1 MKNLVFIETYNRHG
15 SGIIFPCKAKE
26 ENSYIVITN
35 YHVVRDLNETSH
47 NIKDCVNLEFYDNRG
62 IKIDKKYIKSIEVA
76 YGEVFDNETD
86 IAALL
91 VVLDNAI
98 HIEFED
104 YVCFEILQET
114 QVFTEGYPEVLND
127 SDINRRLCLEGKRE
141 STFPVMTKLAIYKL
155 TDSIH
160 WYKEYT
166 DKDLLDG
173 LSGGPVYAQKR
184 DINYLLG
191 INQSLCNVGDGSNPF
206 KIVYYIQIRQVFEWL
221 RNQGIVLFEYNSG
234 KIQIEWIY
242 HREKDKRAQDINIL
256 LLGGSGAGKSS
267 FVKEFLLHGEE
278 VNASGDGQTTRM
290 DIYYQLS
297 DYCEKPIVTVKI
309 LSKDDFSAKL
319 IKQTHLNIIEYIF
332 TNIFNLPYI
341 DLSMNMLGYVKMLL
355 PQIECLLTILREK
368 KSNPQIA
375 EAEKGET
382 VLADM
387 KKIIC
392 RDDEAEQEE
401 IEILYDDILKM
412 LASLSRE
419 EQITEEQL
427 SAILCRGD
435 FLQYSDKI
443 NQERGAA
450 SDDQV
455 SLKDYISNILEDKIE
470 RETETEKW
478 PCKTDIFDVGNVCRG
493 FFDVREF
500 YYLKESFETGIK
512 QLFREFSNKIR
523 KRYYFY
529 KEQTDLEEQEL
540 EDDKLEDR
548 SLKNYYER
556 LYDKIISAI
565 RQYHFI
571 DFETQKYWKTELDDM
586 GKNEREFLELCLKV
600 VRGNS
605 LSGIVENIK
614 IEDSISNN
622 YAYMLK
628 QKGIRRLCF
637 IDTCGLDHIDRGMGI
652 KSHLNQMFTE
662 YKDNKIV
669 FDAIFY
675 IKKLDSGRPTELQRI
690 LPLLYGACPSKP
702 VFCIFTGADIF
713 YAGREELLV
722 EKEWCRYSYEQSKK
736 IDENV
741 IPKSAAYFYEN
752 QSIVSQMPC
761 SEEWKS
767 IIYHVVT
774 ENLIPFVA
782 DTRIRNKQE
791 YIISNRRYLK
801 KLFEAILLD
810 EWNAGYIDT
819 REIDEWMEAPE
830 FIDALKEDISRMFYK
845 ASLFDWNDKHHM
857 TVNANV
863 TRLLGKNSENSM
875 GYIGVSVDRWDCLL
889 KAGYQD
895 VFLEGNS
902 KAIKVL
908 SKYKIGSSQLESM
921 FAKLKDE
928 IIAVDT
934 KFRRV
939 KKEEKSKF
947 RESFERMY
955 DEESGHKYNPFSE
968 EAPKI
973 ELKNQTEKRKYL
985 ADVCDFTKGL
995 ERDHIKEPFVEIFQE
1010 EIKSYMK
1017 EQNKNRMKLLL
1028 QYRSDFKEKI
1038 YGVINEIEEVVG
1050 RGNNEWILE
1059 MIQKIIELKEKNE

>member
-1 MKNLVFIETYNRHG
+1 MKNLVFIETYDRHG

-35 YHVVRDLNETSH
+35 YHVVRGLNETSP
-47 NIKDCVNLEFYDNRG
+47 NIKDCVNLEFYDNKGRR
-62 IKIDKKYIKSIEVA
+62 IDKEYIINIEAA

-91 VVLDNAI
+91 VVLDDAI

-104 YVCFEILQET
+104 YVCFDILQEK

-141 STFPVMTKLAIYKL
+141 STFPVMDKLAIYKL
-155 TDSIH
+155 TDNIH

-221 RNQGIVLFEYNSG
+221 REQGIILFEYNSG

-242 HREKDKRAQDINIL
+242 HSEKDKRAQDINIL

-297 DYCEKPIVTVKI
+297 DYCEKSTVNIKI
-309 LSKDDFSAKL
+309 LTKDDFSTKL
-319 IKQTHLNIIEYIF
+319 IEQTHLNIIEYIF
-332 TNIFNLPYI
+332 TDLFDLPYI
-341 DLSMNMLGYVKMLL
+341 DLSMNMLGYVKILL
-355 PQIECLLTILREK
+355 PQIECLLTILREE
-368 KSNPQIA
+368 NRRTPITQV
-375 EAEKGET
+375 EKRET
-382 VLADM
+382 VLEKM
-387 KKIIC
+387 KEIIC
-392 RDDEAEQEE
+392 KDDEAEQKE

-419 EQITEEQL
+419 EQITEQQL
-427 SAILCRGD
+427 SAILRREV
-435 FLQYSDKI
+435 FLQYCEKI
-443 NQERGAA
+443 KQEQGAA
-450 SDDQV
+450 SDNQV
-455 SLKDYISNILEDKIE
+455 SLKDYISNILENKIE
-470 RETETEKW
+470 GGPEKR
-478 PCKTDIFDVGNVCRG
+478 PYKIDIFDVGNVCRG
-493 FFDVREF
+493 FFDIREF
-500 YYLKESFETGIK
+500 YYLEESFETEIK
-512 QLFREFSNKIR
+512 KLFREFSNTIKR
-523 KRYYFY
+523 RYYFY
-529 KEQTDLEEQEL
+529 KDQTDSEEQEL
-540 EDDKLEDR
+540 EDDKPEDR
-548 SLKNYYER
+548 SLKKYYEL

-571 DFETQKYWKTELDDM
+571 DFNTQKNWKTELDDM
-586 GKNEREFLELCLKV
+586 GKNERKFLELCLKV
-600 VRGNS
+600 VKGNS

-628 QKGIRRLCF
+628 QKGIKKLCF

-690 LPLLYGACPSKP
+690 LPLLYSACPSKP

-713 YAGREELLV
+713 YAGREGLLI
-722 EKEWCRYSYEQSKK
+722 EREWCKHSYEQSKK

-752 QSIVSQMPC
+752 QNIVSQMPC
-761 SEEWKS
+761 SEEWKG

-782 DTRIRNKQE
+782 DTRIRNKPE

-810 EWNAGYIDT
+810 EWNAGYIDIKT
-819 REIDEWMEAPE
+819 IDELLEKPE

-845 ASLFDWNDKHHM
+845 ASLFDWNHKHHM

-863 TRLLGKNSENSM
+863 TRLLGKNAENSM

-889 KAGYQD
+889 KAGYQE

-902 KAIKVL
+902 KVIKML
-908 SKYKIGSSQLESM
+908 SNYKIGNSQLESM
-921 FAKLKDE
+921 FAKLRDE
-928 IIAVDT
+928 IIAVDIR
-934 KFRRV
+934 FRSV
-939 KKEEKSKF
+939 DKEKQSKF
-947 RESFERMY
+947 RESFEKMY
-955 DEESGHKYNPFSE
+955 DEESEHKYNPFSK
-968 EAPKI
+968 EATKI
-973 ELKNQTEKRKYL
+973 ELRNQSEKRKYL

-995 ERDHIKEPFVEIFQE
+995 ERDHIKKPFVEIFQE
-1010 EIKSYMK
+1010 EIKSYIK
-1017 EQNKNRMKLLL
+1017 EQNKNRMRLLL
-1028 QYRSDFKEKI
+1028 QYRSDFKQKI
-1038 YGVINEIEEVVG
+1038 DGVISEIEEIVG
-1050 RGNNEWILE
+1050 KGNNMWIVE
-1059 MIQKIIELKEKNE
+1059 MIQEIIELREKA